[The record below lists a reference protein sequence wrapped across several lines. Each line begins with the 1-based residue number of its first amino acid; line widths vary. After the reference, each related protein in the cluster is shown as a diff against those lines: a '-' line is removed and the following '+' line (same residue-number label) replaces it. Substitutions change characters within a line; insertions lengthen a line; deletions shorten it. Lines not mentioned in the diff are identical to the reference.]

1 MMKPSSQIVPMKSRE
16 LQPLVEL
23 LFASQFPEED
33 PVKEQVPY
41 KNLRLLDEAV
51 TQSWWLSSSHIKQ
64 LLQLN
69 ALPKSPFQRFGFCF
83 TKCGRN
89 GTEVAWQVTKI
100 KTTI

>member
-1 MMKPSSQIVPMKSRE
+1 MKSRE

-33 PVKEQVPY
+33 LAKELVSY

-51 TQSWWLSSSHIKQ
+51 SQAWWLSSSHIKQ
-64 LLQLN
+64 LLLLN
-69 ALPKSPFQRFGFCF
+69 TLPKSPFQRYGFCF
-83 TKCGRN
+83 TKSGRN

-100 KTTI
+100 RTTI